1 MELVA
6 ISKSVTGETGLYK
19 DGDKFYTFSLSIFD
33 VSGKPVKEECSVET
47 AKLLFS
53 DMNQRYSYKYVFEE

>member
-33 VSGKPVKEECSVET
+33 VPGKPVKEECSDET

-53 DMNQRYSYKYVFEE
+53 DMKQRYPYEYVFGK